1 MSGPK
6 KWLVLLSMI
15 PDSPLRLA
23 IWLVVLILVADTAG
37 LPQEITAVIAVIF
50 TVCCGWLIV
59 RKRKSEDES
68 ASGDRSFLGTN
79 TPLYTY
85 GLLGFGLASV
95 LAIVGLMTTG
105 VNLVTR
111 LVEWDWEGFGLSSL
125 GPLIPA
131 ALVAAVSL
139 AMIMTHVL
147 RTLHDE
153 DSD

>member
-1 MSGPK
+1 
-6 KWLVLLSMI
+6 MI
-15 PDSPLRLA
+15 PDSLLRLA
-23 IWLVVLILVADTAG
+23 IWLVVVILAADTAG
-37 LPQEITAVIAVIF
+37 LPQEITAVIAVVF
-50 TVCCGWLIV
+50 TVFSGWLIV

-111 LVEWDWEGFGLSSL
+111 LAEWNWEGFGLSSL
-125 GPLIPA
+125 EPLVPA
-131 ALVAAVSL
+131 VSVALVSGFL
-139 AMIMTHVL
+139 LI
-147 RTLHDE
+147 LHTALHLKDE
-153 DSD
+153 EEP